1 MPSSLTVMQ
10 SKTLILLIFIA
21 SFFGYLE
28 WGGENSTFLYQA
40 EWAVFEGLF
49 RAPLSILHPLTV
61 IPIIGQ
67 VLLIIAMLRKNPPKY
82 LVIIGIVCIAILFL
96 LMLFV
101 GLLELNW
108 KIILSTF
115 PFLIFSTIMM
125 NRIRRSR
132 KSAQ

>member
-1 MPSSLTVMQ
+1 MMQ
-10 SKTLILLIFIA
+10 SKKLILLILIS

-28 WGGENSTFLYQA
+28 WGGDNSTFLYQA

-49 RAPLSILHPLTV
+49 RAPLTILHPLTV

-67 VLLIIAMLRKNPPKY
+67 VLLIIALLKKNPPKY
-82 LVIIGIVCIAILFL
+82 LVIIGIICIAILYL

-115 PFLIFSTIMM
+115 PFLVLSTVML

-132 KSAQ
+132 KATQ